1 MTATMEQALEI
12 LKQRYGYP
20 AFRGSQAAIIETAL
34 AGRDCVVLM
43 PTGGG
48 KSICYQIL
56 GILREGLA
64 LVVSPLIALMQDQV
78 SALRQ
83 LGFNAVFLNSTL
95 SFHQQREIFRQL
107 ESGQRDNES
116 GNKLEILYVAPERL
130 LQPDTL
136 RRLTQIKLSLIA
148 IDEAHCVSQWG
159 HDFRQDYLSLDTLA
173 QHFPQTPRM
182 ALTATAN
189 QRTREEIVFR
199 LALKKPEFFIS
210 SFDRPNIRYLVQPK
224 LDARKQLLTFL
235 QTHQHESGIIYC
247 LSRKKVEQTAEWL
260 NNKGFPALPY
270 HAGFDSQTRASRQQR
285 FLVEEG
291 VIMVATIAF
300 GMGIDKPDVRFV
312 AHLDLPK
319 SIESYYQETGRAG
332 RDDLPAEAWMVYGL
346 QDVVRLSQMLAESQ
360 ANEQFKRVERSK
372 LDALLGWCE
381 VSCCRRIALLDYFGE
396 SRPPLEQ
403 SPCGNCDICLMPPET
418 WDATL
423 DAQKLLS
430 GVVRTGQRFGAIHV
444 IDVLRGKATVKV
456 KQHRHNRLSTFGLG
470 QSDSAQHWRSV
481 IRQLIVQGYLYTDAE
496 RYGALRLTEKS
507 RPLLRGETALTLR
520 HDGVVAKSQSKAHS
534 DDHSDDQIKRRR
546 KDTPT
551 ALPGVISGGPEEF
564 PELWDALK
572 RCRMAFAKQNGVP
585 PYVIFHDSTLK
596 EMMLLRPKTL
606 SELLTINGVG
616 DTKLERYGER
626 FLGVIAD
633 QA

>member
-48 KSICYQIL
+48 KSICYQIP

-95 SFHQQREIFRQL
+95 SFNQQREIFRQL

-210 SFDRPNIRYLVQPK
+210 SFDRPNIRYLGTAKTGCP
-224 LDARKQLLTFL
+224 
-235 QTHQHESGIIYC
+235 QT
-247 LSRKKVEQTAEWL
+247 
-260 NNKGFPALPY
+260 
-270 HAGFDSQTRASRQQR
+270 
-285 FLVEEG
+285 
-291 VIMVATIAF
+291 TI
-300 GMGIDKPDVRFV
+300 
-312 AHLDLPK
+312 DLF
-319 SIESYYQETGRAG
+319 
-332 RDDLPAEAWMVYGL
+332 
-346 QDVVRLSQMLAESQ
+346 
-360 ANEQFKRVERSK
+360 AN
-372 LDALLGWCE
+372 
-381 VSCCRRIALLDYFGE
+381 
-396 SRPPLEQ
+396 P
-403 SPCGNCDICLMPPET
+403 
-418 WDATL
+418 
-423 DAQKLLS
+423 
-430 GVVRTGQRFGAIHV
+430 
-444 IDVLRGKATVKV
+444 
-456 KQHRHNRLSTFGLG
+456 
-470 QSDSAQHWRSV
+470 
-481 IRQLIVQGYLYTDAE
+481 
-496 RYGALRLTEKS
+496 
-507 RPLLRGETALTLR
+507 
-520 HDGVVAKSQSKAHS
+520 
-534 DDHSDDQIKRRR
+534 
-546 KDTPT
+546 
-551 ALPGVISGGPEEF
+551 
-564 PELWDALK
+564 
-572 RCRMAFAKQNGVP
+572 
-585 PYVIFHDSTLK
+585 
-596 EMMLLRPKTL
+596 
-606 SELLTINGVG
+606 SE
-616 DTKLERYGER
+616 
-626 FLGVIAD
+626 
-633 QA
+633 